1 MCTMVNTCLRL
12 HQISVLFFFFYSQTT
27 KNTFCV
33 TLAEQPVQQP
43 QNNISICEQTHASSN
58 FNHSQAVSPL
68 IEHTQASAQFVTKEG
83 GKEEHDGLRLW
94 NENYD
99 ILQTG

>member
-1 MCTMVNTCLRL
+1 ML
-12 HQISVLFFFFYSQTT
+12 HQ
-27 KNTFCV
+27 
-33 TLAEQPVQQP
+33 TLITPKLCP
-43 QNNISICEQTHASSN
+43 
-58 FNHSQAVSPL
+58 PL

-94 NENYD
+94 NENDD